1 VGGPDSDSG
10 AWAAVILAGGTGA
23 RLDGADKAALE
34 HGGLTLL
41 DRALA
46 AVSGAAETVVVGDR
60 VPASRPVVFTRES
73 PVGGGPLAAL
83 CAGVDALEGAAPL
96 VVVLAVDMPHVTT
109 ATVER
114 LREAVGDAGAAWLVD
129 GSGRRQLAG
138 AVLRERVV
146 AFAEPHGLPMR
157 ALSSSGSAIEV
168 PAIGNEADDVDTWS
182 DVARLRGRET

>member
-1 VGGPDSDSG
+1 
-10 AWAAVILAGGTGA
+10 VILAGGTGA

-46 AVSGAAETVVVGDR
+46 AVSGAAETVVVGDQ
-60 VPASRPVVFTRES
+60 VSTARPVVFTRES
-73 PVGGGPLAAL
+73 PAGGGPLAAL

-96 VVVLAVDMPHVTT
+96 VVVLAVDMPHVTA